1 MIDFDA
7 IQDRLL
13 RKAAHLRKMATL
25 CGKKA
30 DNLEL
35 TDRDQQGWHT
45 QYRNHL
51 DLALK
56 HEAEARAI
64 DRHVGKKAIA
74 EYEGIA
80 DGLDSRVKAL
90 HGGRPRRKPAPE
102 PH

>member
-1 MIDFDA
+1 MVDFDK
-7 IQDRLL
+7 IQDGLL
-13 RKAAHLRKMATL
+13 
-25 CGKKA
+25 KKA
-30 DNLEL
+30 RELRRMANKCKLEADDEDV
-35 TDRDQQGWHT
+35 TVRDRQGWHM

-64 DRHVGKKAIA
+64 DRHVGKKPI
-74 EYEGIA
+74 EDYESIA
-80 DGLDSRVKAL
+80 DALDTRVKQL